1 MSKLYVCVA
10 LLFLSACGPGE
21 PKYIDPAFLPILNTF
36 KQYANNYGK
45 IYDYDISITFV
56 DKFDSP
62 NVVGTCTGND
72 EIRIRRSFWE
82 NVNYYQQEDVLYHEL
97 GHCVMNLD
105 HVTTPS
111 IMNAKTLQYWYYVT
125 YREELIKELFTG
137 TRNREEAQNNYY
149 FTFGNFFEEWT
160 KDEDHF

>member
-10 LLFLSACGPGE
+10 LLFLSACGPE
-21 PKYIDPAFLPILNTF
+21 KPKYIDPAFLPILNTF

-62 NVVGTCTGND
+62 NVVGTCSGND

-82 NVNYYQQEDVLYHEL
+82 NVNYYQQEQVLAHEL

-111 IMNAKTLQYWYYVT
+111 IMHAYVLQQWYYMT

-137 TRNREEAQNNYY
+137 SRNLQESNNQINYQ
-149 FTFGNFFEEWT
+149 FGMINVFEEWT
-160 KDEDHF
+160 KD